1 MRENQGFSICFLTN
15 VSHMIT
21 SDLRPSTTTKR
32 KRFLENDTV
41 GNVGNQDKDGKGLL
55 TPSLITAPKPKDT
68 PLPVHYRPSIS
79 LLLFH
84 IIIIM
89 VILITIFLK

>member
-41 GNVGNQDKDGKGLL
+41 GNVGNQDKDGKGRQDCCMRHD
-55 TPSLITAPKPKDT
+55 I
-68 PLPVHYRPSIS
+68 HN
-79 LLLFH
+79 
-84 IIIIM
+84 
-89 VILITIFLK
+89 

>member
-1 MRENQGFSICFLTN
+1 MREDQGFSICFLTN

-41 GNVGNQDKDGKGLL
+41 GNVGNQDKDEKGLFQNAKVAKLMGL
-55 TPSLITAPKPKDT
+55 T
-68 PLPVHYRPSIS
+68 
-79 LLLFH
+79 
-84 IIIIM
+84 
-89 VILITIFLK
+89 FL

>member
-41 GNVGNQDKDGKGLL
+41 GNVGNQDKDEKGLYG
-55 TPSLITAPKPKDT
+55 TFQRDNLIFDQYIK
-68 PLPVHYRPSIS
+68 IS
-79 LLLFH
+79 L
-84 IIIIM
+84 
-89 VILITIFLK
+89 K

>member
-41 GNVGNQDKDGKGLL
+41 GNVGNQDKDEKGLYG
-55 TPSLITAPKPKDT
+55 PNKIVS
-68 PLPVHYRPSIS
+68 
-79 LLLFH
+79 
-84 IIIIM
+84 
-89 VILITIFLK
+89 

>member
-41 GNVGNQDKDGKGLL
+41 GNVGNQDKDGKGLY
-55 TPSLITAPKPKDT
+55 
-68 PLPVHYRPSIS
+68 PL
-79 LLLFH
+79 
-84 IIIIM
+84 
-89 VILITIFLK
+89 

>member
-1 MRENQGFSICFLTN
+1 
-15 VSHMIT
+15 MIT

-55 TPSLITAPKPKDT
+55 APNLLISIMNN
-68 PLPVHYRPSIS
+68 PLFNEIQRTSVSEHS
-79 LLLFH
+79 LFH
-84 IIIIM
+84 
-89 VILITIFLK
+89 